1 LFEGFKIAIP
11 MLFIAFGT
19 MLVGGSFLIAAWVNQ
34 RKCPPGKPRRALY
47 AFTTSVLV
55 DTILILYS
63 PSATWE
69 LTHHDLWTFFSISML
84 ITSFALLFITVALTL
99 RSPGILKVGARVLF
113 VMNLLG
119 FVWLIYGA
127 MN

>member
-1 LFEGFKIAIP
+1 
-11 MLFIAFGT
+11 
-19 MLVGGSFLIAAWVNQ
+19 
-34 RKCPPGKPRRALY
+34 
-47 AFTTSVLV
+47 
-55 DTILILYS
+55 
-63 PSATWE
+63 
-69 LTHHDLWTFFSISML
+69 ML